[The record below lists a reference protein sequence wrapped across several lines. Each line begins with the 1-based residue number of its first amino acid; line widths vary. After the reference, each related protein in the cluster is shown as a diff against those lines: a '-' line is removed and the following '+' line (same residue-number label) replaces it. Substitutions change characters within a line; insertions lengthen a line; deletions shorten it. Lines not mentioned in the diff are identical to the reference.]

1 MKTLAT
7 FSLIVLLVS
16 CNSSEKKNTET
27 SSEKKETTE
36 LSKKEET
43 PNKKD
48 DVSLPQQ
55 GDYASLFNLER
66 KDCSFITAADIA
78 AALNLPENSIK
89 DVSENGYCN
98 YDITLNDN
106 SNWSLSFQWHAL
118 SKNQITKEIKSY
130 TDEDSPLTAQISKT
144 QDTYLCIHPFN
155 SWLFLYNN
163 NYDGTIQISYC
174 KVSCRKLDK
183 EQKEI
188 RKKLAITLGD
198 YLLQKHQK

>member
-1 MKTLAT
+1 MKTLAA

-27 SSEKKETTE
+27 SSDKKETTE
-36 LSKKEET
+36 ASKKEAST
-43 PNKKD
+43 HQKD
-48 DVSLPQQ
+48 GVSLPQQ
-55 GDYASLFNLER
+55 GDYGSLFNLQR
-66 KDCSFITAADIA
+66 RDCSFVTAADIA
-78 AALNLPENSIK
+78 TALNLPENSVK
-89 DVSENGYCN
+89 DVSGNGYCN

-106 SNWSLSFQWHAL
+106 SNWSLSLQWHAL

-130 TDEDSPLTAQISKT
+130 TDESSPLIAQISKT

-174 KVSCRKLDK
+174 KASCRKLDK

-198 YLLQKHQK
+198 YLLQKHQN